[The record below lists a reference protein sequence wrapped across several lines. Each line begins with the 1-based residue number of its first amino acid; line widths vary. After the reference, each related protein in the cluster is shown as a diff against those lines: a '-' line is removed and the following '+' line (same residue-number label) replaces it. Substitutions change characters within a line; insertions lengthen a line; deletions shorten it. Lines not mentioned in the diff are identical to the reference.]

1 MNVGIVTHY
10 MPPHPGGIEQVAEG
24 LFEGYATRGLGVRW
38 VASRVPASAP
48 AREGGRI
55 RVACGNATERLLGV
69 PLPLWG
75 REGWRAVADL
85 VRWADVLHVHDC
97 LYPGTAMTVTLA
109 RRHRRPVLLSQHIGF
124 VQYRRAALNLAESAA
139 YATLG
144 RAVLR
149 RCAWIALATPAAEA
163 YVASL
168 LGELPATSCAIPNG
182 IDTARFA
189 PVEAP
194 GRRAARIRLGLP
206 QDGPVVLFAGRL
218 VEKKGVPLVAAAI
231 RRLPDVRFLVVGDG
245 PLAHL
250 IREPADNVTWLPR
263 VEPARM
269 TECYQAASCLL
280 LPSHGEGL
288 PLVVQEAMAC
298 GLPAIVSA
306 DEPFAGPL
314 VADGVVLPVARD
326 EDAVVA
332 RLGEALAAAGS
343 DLPARARR
351 HAVEHWSAGAMTARY
366 VSLLERL
373 APAAAR
379 ASGAAA

>member
-24 LFEGYATRGLGVRW
+24 LFEGYQQRGLGVRW
-38 VASRVPASAP
+38 VASRVPSSAP
-48 AREGGRI
+48 AREAGRV
-55 RVACGNATERLLGV
+55 RVACANATERLLGV

-75 REGWRAVADL
+75 PEGWRAVADL

-124 VQYRRAALNLAESAA
+124 VQYRRAALNLVESAA

-149 RCAWIALATPAAEA
+149 RCAWLVLAPPAAGD
-163 YVASL
+163 YVTTL
-168 LGELPATSCAIPNG
+168 LGELPPTSCAIPNG
-182 IDTARFA
+182 IDTANFA
-189 PVEAP
+189 PPEA
-194 GRRAARIRLGLP
+194 GARRAARIRLGLP

-218 VEKKGVPLVAAAI
+218 VDKKGVPLVVAAI
-231 RRLPDVRFLVVGDG
+231 RRLPAARFLIVGDG
-245 PLAHL
+245 PLAHQ
-250 IREPADNVTWLPR
+250 IREPAANVTWLPR

-269 TECYQAASCLL
+269 TDCYHAADCLL

-314 VADGVVLPVARD
+314 AAAGVVSPVDRD
-326 EDAVVA
+326 EDAVIA
-332 RLGEALAAAGS
+332 RIGEVMAAAGS

-351 HAVEHWSAGAMTARY
+351 HAVEHWSADAMTARY
-366 VSLLERL
+366 VAVLERL
-373 APAAAR
+373 APKAAR
-379 ASGAAA
+379 ISGAAA